1 MSTTDG
7 TKSATQYCLFDQLPL
22 ITTRLVCETH
32 LPFSDRIQVSSPA
45 DVAGILQEYFRD
57 KDREEFLI
65 VLLNTANV
73 ITGLSQIS
81 VGGLAASVVEPRQ
94 VFKVA
99 VLANAAAL
107 ILAHNHPSGNP
118 EPSREDIRITRQ
130 LVEAGQL
137 MGIPVHD
144 HLIIAGATYIS
155 LAERG
160 LMPL

>member
-1 MSTTDG
+1 M
-7 TKSATQYCLFDQLPL
+7 SATQYCLFDQLPL
-22 ITTRLVCETH
+22 ITTRLVCEAR
-32 LPFSDRIQVSSPA
+32 LPFSDRIQVSNPA
-45 DVAGILQEYFRD
+45 DVAGVLQEYFRD

-73 ITGLSQIS
+73 IIGLSQIS

-99 VLANAAAL
+99 ILANAAAL
-107 ILAHNHPSGNP
+107 ILAHNHPSGNV

-144 HLIIAGATYIS
+144 HLIIAGATYMS
-155 LAERG
+155 FAERG
-160 LMPL
+160 LMST

>member
-1 MSTTDG
+1 MPTING
-7 TKSATQYCLFDQLPL
+7 TKSATQYSLFNQLPL

-32 LPFSDRIQVSSPA
+32 LPFSDRIQVSTPA
-45 DVAGILQEYFRD
+45 DVAGVLQEYFRD

-107 ILAHNHPSGNP
+107 ILAHNHPSGNA

-144 HLIIAGATYIS
+144 HLISATIS
-155 LAERG
+155 C
-160 LMPL
+160 